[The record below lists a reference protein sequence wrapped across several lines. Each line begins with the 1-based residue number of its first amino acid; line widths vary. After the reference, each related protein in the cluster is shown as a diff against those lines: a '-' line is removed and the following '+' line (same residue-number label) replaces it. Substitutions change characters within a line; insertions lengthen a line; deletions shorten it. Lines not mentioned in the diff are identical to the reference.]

1 VAVLTRA
8 GARCWYD
15 ATMPSAPDY
24 FTELSA
30 DPQRRKRLALMLIV
44 GGLAAIGLFHNRL
57 YNTFAGPFAIEARDI
72 VALSD
77 EPFGRYVRLVRDGK
91 PVTYS
96 ELERTNVSEVEYR
109 GGGMSSQVASYRL
122 LREGRQRMLVRFE
135 DGLNSDAVEGM
146 LTESGAKQR
155 ELAGRDAKVY
165 LDCSKSR
172 FKAWSLAIAAL
183 ALAAIG
189 LGLDQ
194 LRRLRKRPEQRPLRL
209 FT

>member
-1 VAVLTRA
+1 MSP
-8 GARCWYD
+8 ARCWYD
-15 ATMPSAPDY
+15 TPMPSAPDY

-30 DPQRRKRLALMLIV
+30 DPQRRKRLALTLIV
-44 GGLAAIGLFHNRL
+44 VGLAAIGLFHNRL

-72 VALSD
+72 VASSD

-96 ELERTNVSEVEYR
+96 ELEKTHVSEVEYR

-135 DGLNSDAVEGM
+135 DGLNSDPVEGM
-146 LTESGAKQR
+146 LTTSGDKER
-155 ELAGRDAKVY
+155 RLVGRDEKMPLY

-194 LRRLRKRPEQRPLRL
+194 LRRLRKGPEQRPLRL